1 MKGLN
6 AQEERRVRI
15 EGDQGGRVQQF
26 FKLCFSSSGITKIY
40 KIVNIKDPVYLL
52 KGSFICTTDKAWSI
66 RTRGQAYVSK
76 EVSSQC
82 IPMSWRAFE
91 SIKRFNLLKI
101 GAGWGDDT
109 TTRRSNG
116 IFSGQRQCRLT
127 KCVLEITGFRWSLE
141 VISCSYHTPEL
152 KLRHDKYKTV
162 IFGPNMGIK
171 ISKIYDAVLGT
182 HWTTIASRLLVG
194 IAILGRALPGIGRS
208 A

>member
-1 MKGLN
+1 
-6 AQEERRVRI
+6 
-15 EGDQGGRVQQF
+15 
-26 FKLCFSSSGITKIY
+26 
-40 KIVNIKDPVYLL
+40 
-52 KGSFICTTDKAWSI
+52 
-66 RTRGQAYVSK
+66 
-76 EVSSQC
+76 
-82 IPMSWRAFE
+82 MSWRAFE

-208 A
+208 AWYSDYVMYFQVPVSSVRPRYSLRWALSHIDLSLGVILLW